1 MKRSRLEWLMWTW
14 RVACASYVVGVIT
27 MLPFASIIVVW
38 TLLLFG
44 PLLWVTLRMTRSRR
58 LATLGVPVVASAALA
73 AALLWYSVSSGQGV
87 PQSPLYLVLWVTG
100 VIGPIVLYP
109 IVDREVGRI
118 IRSNAPAPLSK
129 PDSPVEKSV

>member
-44 PLLWVTLRMTRSRR
+44 PLLAVTLRMTRSQR
-58 LATLGVPVVASAALA
+58 LARLGIPVVASAALA
-73 AALLWYSVSSGQGV
+73 AALLWYSVSSGHGV
-87 PQSPLYLVLWVTG
+87 PQSPVYLVLWVTG
-100 VIGPIVLYP
+100 VVGPIVLYP
-109 IVDREVGRI
+109 FVAREVGRI
-118 IRSNAPAPLSK
+118 LRQDATAEGK
-129 PDSPVEKSV
+129 PGWPVEKSL